1 MGYKTL
7 CFGFSCILFAYCL
20 YSPIPENI
28 EEPWK
33 VRFTDTLI
41 KVASHMVI
49 YFKGGIRVPRY
60 IRNFFYFKLFENDF
74 RFYFVSL
81 LVGWLFFIF

>member
-7 CFGFSCILFAYCL
+7 CFGFSCILLAYCL

-33 VRFTDTLI
+33 VRFTDTLVRVI
-41 KVASHMVI
+41 SHMVI
-49 YFKGGIRVPRY
+49 YFKRGISVPWYKY
-60 IRNFFYFKLFENDF
+60 IQN
-74 RFYFVSL
+74 
-81 LVGWLFFIF
+81 IF